1 MRCKLFY
8 DDTKL
13 HMEDLAKPQNWGW
26 AFAWEWALA
35 WDNTV
40 LANSAFPVRGNHL
53 SLLQSDSTCC
63 DVSRWYLKQVNP
75 LAYCTSSFSSMK
87 PVIYM

>member
-40 LANSAFPVRGNHL
+40 LANSAFPVRGTIL
-53 SLLQSDSTCC
+53 FSCKVTLPVVMSVDGTCN
-63 DVSRWYLKQVNP
+63 K
-75 LAYCTSSFSSMK
+75 
-87 PVIYM
+87 